1 MPQTTKEQQK
11 NKKKKQSKI
20 PVSSFQNTLSIKKKK
35 EKKKVKKLQCSRP
48 KFLDINLK
56 HFD

>member
-1 MPQTTKEQQK
+1 MPQTIKEQQK

-20 PVSSFQNTLSIKKKK
+20 PVSSFQNTLSIKKK